1 MLDRAIEELL
11 RMSGDGYLIPADV
24 VANVTETNDCYHAL
38 LVLSQTG
45 YSKIPVLNNRGQF
58 RGFVSLALITAQ
70 MMESVKINPDRLRDI
85 QVGDVM
91 EKDVAV
97 IDHPDDL
104 EQILNRLVDEPFLPV
119 VDQMGT
125 FTGIITR
132 REILK
137 RVNFLAHNL
146 DEYFDVQTK

>member
-1 MLDRAIEELL
+1 MLDRAIEKLL

-119 VDQMGT
+119 VDQIGT

-146 DEYFDVQTK
+146 DEYFDVQSK